1 MLQTNY
7 FGKGDASE
15 DYNRW
20 AWQQVTTPQEVFHNY
35 TWIWSKEKLS
45 WAIDGTV
52 VRTVHFADAKGGTRF
67 PQTPMRIRIGI
78 LAAGDLSRNKGTI
91 GWAGGETDYSKAPFT
106 MYVKSIEIVNYTPAE
121 SYVYTD
127 RSGSSDSIKINRRI
141 SSSETSDTTDT
152 AMQVLS
158 STNLSTMT
166 PYSASQNEISGSLA
180 VNSNLTES
188 KNSTAPGYPDIPLA
202 QMTIPQI
209 LHYLE
214 TKVESI
220 FDFIST
226 KARAFIISRNGS
238 LTSAIASWDLFCLQ
252 VFGIAVIGLLVLVI
266 LSAWVCFFSHVCT
279 SPDVTRGRF

>member
-7 FGKGDASE
+7 FGKGDTSE

-20 AWQQVTTPQEVFHNY
+20 AWQQVTTPQEAFHNY
-35 TWIWSKEKLS
+35 TWIWSTEKLS

-52 VRTVHFADAKGGTRF
+52 VRTVHYADAKGGTRF

-78 LAAGDLSRNKGTI
+78 WAADDPGKTKGTI

-158 STNLSTMT
+158 STNSSTMP

-188 KNSTAPGYPDIPLA
+188 KNSTTPGYPDIPLA

-238 LTSAIASWDLFCLQ
+238 LTSAIASWDIFCLQ